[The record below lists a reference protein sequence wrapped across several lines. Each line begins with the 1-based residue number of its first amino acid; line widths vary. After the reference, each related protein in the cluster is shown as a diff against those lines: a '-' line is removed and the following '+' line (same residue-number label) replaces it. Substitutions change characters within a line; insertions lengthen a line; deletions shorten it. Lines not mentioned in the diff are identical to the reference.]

1 MMHKPTVFV
10 VDDDSAVLDSLRWL
24 LESVNLNVETYD
36 SAEAFLQNYSIYRIG
51 CLVADIR
58 MPGMS
63 GLQLQQKLKAH
74 KYALPIIFVTGH
86 GDIPMAVRAMKYGA
100 ADFIEKPFNDQ
111 DLLDR
116 TQAALEKDK
125 INHQY
130 RKRYETIRARMANLT
145 RRERQ
150 VLDLVV
156 HQNANKKIAGD
167 LGVSIKTI
175 EFHRARVM
183 EKMHADSLLDLAE
196 MAREVRPSSEDP
208 AHPPL

>member
-1 MMHKPTVFV
+1 MYEPTVFV
-10 VDDDSAVLDSLRWL
+10 VDDDSVVLDSLRWL
-24 LESVNLNVETYD
+24 LESVNLRVETYS
-36 SAEAFLQNYSIYRIG
+36 SAEAFLKNYSIFRVG

-63 GLQLQQKLKAH
+63 GLQLQQKLTEH

-116 TQAALEKDK
+116 AQAALEKDK
-125 INHQY
+125 NNHQ
-130 RKRYETIRARMANLT
+130 RRRRYETIRARMANLT
-145 RRERQ
+145 RREQQ
-150 VLDLVV
+150 VLNLVV
-156 HQNANKKIAGD
+156 HQNANKTIAGE

-196 MAREVRPSSEDP
+196 MTKEVNSIVEEQSS
-208 AHPPL
+208 